1 MTQSIVGIDVSKLTL
16 DIALLHESK
25 VKYLKIKNNSS
36 GFQRLHNWLLK
47 HDCQQ
52 THVCLEATGQYGFA
66 VAGYLYAHGF
76 QVSVVNPARIKA
88 YAASRLKRNKTDKA
102 DALLIAEFCQK
113 ENPPLWSPPRP
124 AFSALKD
131 LVHQLDDFMACKQ
144 QIRNRQEFQSDVSLV
159 NTNLQELIDFL
170 DLKIEELKAAIH
182 DLIQQDAQLNHQ
194 QALLVS
200 IPGIGDLTA
209 AKLLA
214 EVRDFLD
221 FDNSRQLTA
230 YAGLNPR
237 QYQSGSSV
245 HRKSRLSKTGNASL
259 RRSLY
264 MPAIVAMRHNPVIQE
279 FAQRLLDNRKPK
291 MAVVGACM
299 RKLLVLAYGVI
310 KSDTPFDPHFA
321 QESAVCP

>member
-25 VKYLKIKNNSS
+25 AKHLKIINNSS

-66 VAGYLYAHGF
+66 VAGYLYAHGV
-76 QVSVVNPARIKA
+76 QVSVINPARIKA

-144 QIRNRQEFQSDVSLV
+144 QIRNRQEFRSDIPLA

-170 DLKIEELKAAIH
+170 DLKIKELKAAIY
-182 DLIQQDAQLNHQ
+182 DLIQQDAQLRHNHT
-194 QALLVS
+194 LLVS
-200 IPGIGDLTA
+200 IPGIADLSA
-209 AKLLA
+209 ARLLS

-221 FDNSRQLTA
+221 FENPRQLTA

-245 HRKSRLSKTGNASL
+245 HRKSMLSKTGSATL
-259 RRSLY
+259 RCSLY
-264 MPAIVAMRHNPVIQE
+264 MPAIVAMSHNPIIRE
-279 FAQRLLDNRKPK
+279 FSQRLLDNDKPK
-291 MAVVGACM
+291 MSVVGACT

-310 KSDTPFDPHFA
+310 MSDTPFDPLFTQKH
-321 QESAVCP
+321 AVCP